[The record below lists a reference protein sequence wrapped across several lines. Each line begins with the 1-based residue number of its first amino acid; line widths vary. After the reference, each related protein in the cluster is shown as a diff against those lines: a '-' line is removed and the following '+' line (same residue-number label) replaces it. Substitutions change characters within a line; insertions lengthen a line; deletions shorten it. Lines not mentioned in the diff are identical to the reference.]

1 MNFLRLVAAVGL
13 ACLPMSVTAAV
24 LQAGAAKVD
33 ITDERGLVNDRL
45 YARALALRSGE
56 TTAVLVSIDAVA
68 IGGIGRIKDD
78 FLPRVRAE
86 LKKELGIS
94 PEHTLFNA
102 SHCHGLVHPE
112 TCLLYT
118 SPSPRDKR
126 QSRMPSSA

>member
-13 ACLPMSVTAAV
+13 ACLPMSMTAAV

-86 LKKELGIS
+86 LKK
-94 PEHTLFNA
+94 
-102 SHCHGLVHPE
+102 
-112 TCLLYT
+112 
-118 SPSPRDKR
+118 
-126 QSRMPSSA
+126 